1 MGLALL
7 ANTSMPL
14 KYWDQVFLTATH
26 LINRTPPKVIDYDT
40 PIHCLLRAQLNY
52 STLRVFGCA
61 YWPNLRLYNSN
72 KVQFRSTRCAFLS
85 YSNLHKGY
93 KCLNISMGRVYISR
107 DVIFDE
113 GVFPF
118 AHLSSTAAARYFSD
132 VLLLPNESP
141 VRASIEAPMDNSH
154 VISCLSNPIFV
165 TNQQLP
171 QRIPEQVPDPLRRAN
186 SEVDPILSLATTTAP
201 TAGSGAD
208 FHADPVTGMLPL
220 TAPTSGVP
228 SATPTAPH
236 VATRLPPASTPHEA
250 SWALGGPIT
259 VSALALVPMTSAQP
273 KTVVPPTASTL
284 AIVPALA
291 PRTQL
296 IRDSEA

>member
-1 MGLALL
+1 MG
-7 ANTSMPL
+7 
-14 KYWDQVFLTATH
+14 
-26 LINRTPPKVIDYDT
+26 
-40 PIHCLLRAQLNY
+40 C
-52 STLRVFGCA
+52 
-61 YWPNLRLYNSN
+61 
-72 KVQFRSTRCAFLS
+72 
-85 YSNLHKGY
+85 
-93 KCLNISMGRVYISR
+93 VYISR

-118 AHLSSTAAARYFSD
+118 AHLSSTAAARYSPD
-132 VLLLPNESP
+132 VLLLPNESL

-208 FHADPVTGMLPL
+208 FHADPVMGMLPP

-236 VATRLPPASTPHEA
+236 DATRLPPASTPPRGFVGSRRSHHSIDIGFSAHDIGSTKNGCA
-250 SWALGGPIT
+250 SYRIYFGYCAGLG
-259 VSALALVPMTSAQP
+259 
-273 KTVVPPTASTL
+273 STY
-284 AIVPALA
+284 PANQGFGSLKS
-291 PRTQL
+291 
-296 IRDSEA
+296 I